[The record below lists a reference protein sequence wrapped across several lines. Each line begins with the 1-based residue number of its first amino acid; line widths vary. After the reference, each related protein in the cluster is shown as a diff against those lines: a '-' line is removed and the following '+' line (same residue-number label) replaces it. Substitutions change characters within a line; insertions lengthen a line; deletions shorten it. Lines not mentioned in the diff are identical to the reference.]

1 MITDE
6 IKQALAREFLI
17 DELENNIDV
26 MQRIRIKLEDLNREI
41 RLNYYDEIFGSLK
54 DLDNVLDDLEVLYY
68 KEIKELGGNVWKII
82 FV

>member
-26 MQRIRIKLEDLNREI
+26 IKRIRIKLEDLNREI
-41 RLNYYDEIFGSLK
+41 RLNYYDEIFGNLK
-54 DLDNVLDDLEVLYY
+54 DLDNVLDDLEVLYC
-68 KEIKELGGNVWKII
+68 KEIKE
-82 FV
+82 

>member
-26 MQRIRIKLEDLNREI
+26 IQRIRIKLEDLNREI
-41 RLNYYDEIFGSLK
+41 RVNYYDEIFGNLK

-68 KEIKELGGNVWKII
+68 KEIKELGGNV
-82 FV
+82 

>member
-6 IKQALAREFLI
+6 IKQALAREYLI

-26 MQRIRIKLEDLNREI
+26 IQRIRIKLEDLNREI
-41 RLNYYDEIFGSLK
+41 RLNYYDEISGSLK

-68 KEIKELGGNVWKII
+68 KEIKELGGNV
-82 FV
+82 

>member
-26 MQRIRIKLEDLNREI
+26 IQRIRIKLEDLNREI
-41 RLNYYDEIFGSLK
+41 RLNYYDEIFGNLK
-54 DLDNVLDDLEVLYY
+54 DLDNVLDDLEVLYC
-68 KEIKELGGNVWKII
+68 KEIKELGGKI
-82 FV
+82 

>member
-26 MQRIRIKLEDLNREI
+26 IQRIRIKLEDLNREI
-41 RLNYYDEIFGSLK
+41 RLNYYDEISGSLK

-68 KEIKELGGNVWKII
+68 KEIKELGGKI
-82 FV
+82 

>member
-26 MQRIRIKLEDLNREI
+26 IQRIRIKLEDLNREI
-41 RLNYYDEIFGSLK
+41 RLNYYDEISGSLK
-54 DLDNVLDDLEVLYY
+54 DLDNVLDDLEELYY
-68 KEIKELGGNVWKII
+68 KEIKELGGKI
-82 FV
+82 

>member
-26 MQRIRIKLEDLNREI
+26 IQRIRIKLEDLNREI
-41 RLNYYDEIFGSLK
+41 RLNYYDEIFGNLK
-54 DLDNVLDDLEVLYY
+54 DLDNVLDDLEVLYC
-68 KEIKELGGNVWKII
+68 KEIKELGGNV
-82 FV
+82 

>member
-26 MQRIRIKLEDLNREI
+26 IQRIRIKLEDLNREI
-41 RLNYYDEIFGSLK
+41 RLNYYDEIFGNLK

-68 KEIKELGGNVWKII
+68 KEIKELGGNV
-82 FV
+82 

>member
-26 MQRIRIKLEDLNREI
+26 IQRIKIKLEDLNREI
-41 RLNYYDEIFGSLK
+41 RLNYYDEIFGNLK

-68 KEIKELGGNVWKII
+68 KEIKELGGKI
-82 FV
+82 

>member
-26 MQRIRIKLEDLNREI
+26 IQRIRIKLEDLNREI
-41 RLNYYDEIFGSLK
+41 RLNYYDEISGSLK

-68 KEIKELGGNVWKII
+68 KEIKKEIKELGGNV
-82 FV
+82 